1 MIRIDQNTAYNPTG
15 TGHAWTNVKK
25 KPVIVS
31 AVEMVEDFEVNTL
44 EGLMTGKAGD
54 FLIRGI
60 AGELYPCKRQI
71 FLNTYENMWD

>member
-1 MIRIDQNTAYNPTG
+1 MIRIDQTVAYNPVG

-31 AVEMVEDFEVNTL
+31 AVEMVDDFEVHTL
-44 EGLMTGKAGD
+44 EGIMTGKPGD

-60 AGELYPCKRQI
+60 KGELYPCQRDI
-71 FLNTYENMWD
+71 FLASYENL